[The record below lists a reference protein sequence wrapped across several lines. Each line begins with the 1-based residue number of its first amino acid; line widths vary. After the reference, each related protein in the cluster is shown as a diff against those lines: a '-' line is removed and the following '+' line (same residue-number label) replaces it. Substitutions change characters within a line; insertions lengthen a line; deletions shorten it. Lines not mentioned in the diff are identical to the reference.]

1 MNTTL
6 PPESSLADPFQQN
19 RTAGYPTISQSWW
32 LIGVFFLAQIPA
44 SLPMLGLKAATDN
57 FNLPVLNTI
66 GQTLAYVVSLVITI
80 WYAMRKRGS
89 RALSFAI
96 VPARAYPIAAVG
108 LLAMSTLAEPL
119 VSAIPMPRQLQE
131 LIAKLFTKD
140 LIFTAVIAAP
150 ILEETLFR
158 GIILDGFLKNYQ
170 PAKAILWSAFLF
182 GFIHLIPTQALNA
195 MFIGV
200 ALGWLYYRTWSLW
213 LCMFLHFVNNALSS
227 LVFLVDDTMD
237 MSQNMTRDWVGNDML
252 YIGLLAGCVVICA
265 GCYAYLN
272 RILPKPVVS

>member
-6 PPESSLADPFQQN
+6 PPQSSLTDSFQQN
-19 RTAGYPTISQSWW
+19 RSAGYPTITQSWW

-44 SLPMLGLKAATDN
+44 SFPMLGLKAAADS

-80 WYAMRKRGS
+80 WYALRKRGS
-89 RALSFAI
+89 RSLSFA
-96 VPARAYPIAAVG
+96 AAPVAAIG

-119 VSAIPMPRQLQE
+119 VSAIPLPRQLE
-131 LIAKLFTKD
+131 EMIAKLFTKD

-150 ILEETLFR
+150 ILEEILFR

-170 PAKAILWSAFLF
+170 PAKAIFWSAFLF

-200 ALGWLYYRTWSLW
+200 ALGWLYYRTRSLW

-227 LVFLVDDTMD
+227 LVFLFGDTID
-237 MSQNMTRDWVGNDML
+237 MSKNLTRDWVGNDML
-252 YIGLLAGCVVICA
+252 YIGLLAGCVAVCA

-272 RILPKPVVS
+272 RVLPKPAVN